1 MVKFLRRTPGDEG
14 DAPDPL
20 LVELAF
26 PRQLDPDADP
36 RQLAHDIARKLDI
49 IQSRPKK
56 IRLLQAAAESEA
68 EWSTPLLVELLGDP
82 TEEVRD
88 IAVRELI
95 AREDCPLDDL
105 CDRLTRPPWFSKSA
119 ALRVLAAKRS
129 RTTAKAVRAV
139 IEDPNA
145 DVRRTAAL
153 ALGEIGGAEARALLV
168 QLIKDKSPYV
178 RSAAAAGLDKVCEF
192 KFI

>member
-1 MVKFLRRTPGDEG
+1 VVKFLRRQPGGEG

-20 LVELAF
+20 LAELAF

-36 RQLAHDIARKLDI
+36 RALARDIARKLEI
-49 IQSRPKK
+49 IQSRTKK
-56 IRLLQAAAESEA
+56 VRLLQAAAESEA

-105 CDRLTRPPWFSKSA
+105 CDRLTRPPWYSKSA
-119 ALRVLAAKRS
+119 ALRILAAKRS
-129 RTTAKAVRAV
+129 RSTAKAVRAV

-145 DVRRTAAL
+145 DVRRSAAL

-192 KFI
+192 RFL

>member
-1 MVKFLRRTPGDEG
+1 VVKFLRRTPGDEG

-20 LVELAF
+20 LVELSF

-36 RQLAHDIARKLDI
+36 RDLARDIARKLDI

-82 TEEVRD
+82 AEEVRD

-129 RTTAKAVRAV
+129 RITAKAVRAV

-145 DVRRTAAL
+145 DVRRSAAL

-178 RSAAAAGLDKVCEF
+178 RSAAVAGLDKVCDF

>member
-1 MVKFLRRTPGDEG
+1 MVKFLRRQPGGEADV
-14 DAPDPL
+14 PDPL
-20 LVELAF
+20 LAELSF
-26 PRQLDPDADP
+26 PRQTDSVADP
-36 RQLAHDIARKLDI
+36 RQMAREIARKLEI

-56 IRLLQAAAESEA
+56 VRLLQAAAESEA

-105 CDRLTRPPWFSKSA
+105 CDRLTRPPWYSKSA

-129 RTTAKAVRAV
+129 RPTARAVRAV
-139 IEDPNA
+139 IDDPNA
-145 DVRRTAAL
+145 DVRRSAAL

-168 QLIKDKSPYV
+168 RLIKDKSPYV
-178 RSAAAAGLDKVCEF
+178 RAAATAGLDKTCDF